1 MKWVFIHFTMVQW
14 ALFSS
19 FSQAHL
25 IGGVMG
31 LAPEADEDYVSCSLS
46 ERSGSSHAGTSS
58 SAGVRLSWAL
68 DVYGLILSLRL
79 SVASTLITLP
89 RSLPLSSCLFLELQ
103 PLPRAACPRLCW
115 SALSRLGPTGARLLS
130 VLFLPALSSTVGA
143 ANRDRSIQIRPY
155 GFGQHT
161 RINRPLACIRILP
174 RASYPHGSGEV
185 SAHITA
191 ECVSLAL
198 YLGRK
203 SDLPE
208 SER

>member
-1 MKWVFIHFTMVQW
+1 
-14 ALFSS
+14 
-19 FSQAHL
+19 
-25 IGGVMG
+25 MG

-46 ERSGSSHAGTSS
+46 ELSGSRHAGTSS
-58 SAGVRLSWAL
+58 SAGVRLSWVL
-68 DVYGLILSLRL
+68 DVYGLIRSLRL

-143 ANRDRSIQIRPY
+143 ANRDRSIQIRPCR
-155 GFGQHT
+155 FGQHT
-161 RINRPLACIRILP
+161 GINRPLFTCIRILP
-174 RASYPHGSGEV
+174 CASYPHGSGQV

-198 YLGRK
+198 YLGKK